1 MKGQRYKV
9 VFCTPA
15 IYSAGGVERVVTVKA
30 NYFAEVLDYDVTII
44 VTEGNGKD
52 SFFPLSDRVSVI
64 NLNIGFEEIW
74 HYSFLKKVVIYLRKQ
89 RKYRKVL
96 TAELIYIQPDFTIST
111 LRREINFLT
120 TIKDGS
126 IKIGELHVNR
136 SNYRN
141 VDARGAGIIKRQ
153 FARYWMN
160 SLVLHL
166 KRLDRMIVLTERAL
180 SDWPELNNVSLIPD
194 PLPNKIDAAS
204 SLSHKRIISIGRYAY
219 DKGNDLLLRV
229 WSKVERICP
238 DWRLDVY
245 GMGEREP
252 YEELRSELGID
263 ESRCGIHGPI
273 TDVQKEYLRS
283 SVFVLPSRFEG
294 FGLVLIEAMACGVPV
309 VSFDCE
315 NGPRSI
321 ISDGKD
327 GFLISPFDVD
337 EFAEKLVSLMQNQS
351 LRQEMG
357 MNARKSADQ
366 YEMDKIGAQ
375 WQQLFDELM
384 AQR

>member
-30 NYFAEVLDYDVTII
+30 NYFAEVLGYDVTII

-229 WSKVERICP
+229 WSKVERICS
-238 DWRLDVY
+238 DWRLDIY

-327 GFLISPFDVD
+327 GFLIPPFDVD
-337 EFAEKLVSLMQNQS
+337 GYAEKLVSLMQNQS

-357 MNARKSADQ
+357 MNARKSAEK